1 MTETSFSPAA
11 LDDLKGIASY
21 VSHELGSPRAAL
33 DTIDRIVSKAEGLST
48 FPRRGA
54 PLDSI
59 CPVHS
64 DYRFVACE
72 GWMLFY
78 WVEGETPVVA
88 RILWGSSD
96 YVRVLFA
103 GAPQGSPDPGSD

>member
-11 LDDLKGIASY
+11 LDDLKGIVSY

-59 CPVHS
+59 CPVHNVIAVNIRWYITCRKDQS
-64 DYRFVACE
+64 IIINDCTVRTVYDSVLVYITSVNRKSYR
-72 GWMLFY
+72 
-78 WVEGETPVVA
+78 
-88 RILWGSSD
+88 
-96 YVRVLFA
+96 
-103 GAPQGSPDPGSD
+103 